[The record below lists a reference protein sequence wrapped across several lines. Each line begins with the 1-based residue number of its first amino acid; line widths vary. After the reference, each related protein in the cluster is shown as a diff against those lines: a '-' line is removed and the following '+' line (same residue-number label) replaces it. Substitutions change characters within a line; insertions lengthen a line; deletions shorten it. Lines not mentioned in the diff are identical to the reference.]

1 MTPSS
6 LMASMFNLVGP
17 DLIIIAVILIF
28 LVAFVGGGI
37 ALLVYVFGRSRK
49 AAPPP
54 LPPDASVDARL
65 RELEQLKQKNLI
77 SEAEYEEQRR
87 RIISGV

>member
-1 MTPSS
+1 MTPSY
-6 LMASMFNLVGP
+6 LMASMFNLAGP
-17 DLIIIAVILIF
+17 DLIILAVILIF
-28 LVAFVGGGI
+28 LVAFIGGGI

-54 LPPDASVDARL
+54 LRPDASVDARL
-65 RELEQLKQKNLI
+65 RELEQLKQKNLV
-77 SEAEYEEQRR
+77 SDAEYEEQRR

>member
-1 MTPSS
+1 MTPSFP
-6 LMASMFNLVGP
+6 MASLYNLAGP
-17 DLIIIAVILIF
+17 DLIILAVILIF
-28 LVAFVGGGI
+28 LLAFVGGGI
-37 ALLVYVFGRSRK
+37 ALLVYVFGGSRK

-54 LPPDASVDARL
+54 LRPDASVEIRL
-65 RELEQLKQKNLI
+65 RELEQLKQNNLV

>member
-1 MTPSS
+1 MIASY
-6 LMASMFNLVGP
+6 LMASLFNLAGP

-49 AAPPP
+49 ATPPP
-54 LPPDASVDARL
+54 LRPDASVDARL
-65 RELEQLKQKNLI
+65 RELEELKQKNLV
-77 SEAEYEEQRR
+77 SDAEYEEQRR